1 MSILWVESKRTN
13 VFHRVPARC
22 GAFYPGP
29 PGRRWPPPA
38 APFSRSLWVPQQLR
52 FASPVPVGQTHGH
65 PPRHQESWQSGDSG
79 PSPPGM
85 PPCQT
90 SCSVLCTAWSK
101 ARPDKLLMLATE
113 GLTEKPPPVEV
124 AGGRRENLLAHETT
138 LGSPRERF
146 GIGNPAFHRPSG
158 VPAGPFFLSSSTVAR
173 DGWRVPLGQEQ
184 KEAPPRH
191 FSVKKTFGGPDIIGA
206 AVRPMDLSTG
216 I

>member
-1 MSILWVESKRTN
+1 MRAQIWIPNQRSSKNFNNFRHLQAN
-13 VFHRVPARC
+13 PLDISGRNEYIVGGKQKNQCFPPGSCQVRR
-22 GAFYPGP
+22 FYPGS

-52 FASPVPVGQTHGH
+52 FASPAPVGQTHGH

-113 GLTEKPPPVEV
+113 GLTEKPPP
-124 AGGRRENLLAHETT
+124 
-138 LGSPRERF
+138 
-146 GIGNPAFHRPSG
+146 
-158 VPAGPFFLSSSTVAR
+158 
-173 DGWRVPLGQEQ
+173 WR
-184 KEAPPRH
+184 
-191 FSVKKTFGGPDIIGA
+191 
-206 AVRPMDLSTG
+206 
-216 I
+216 